1 MYGIPIISNK
11 SSGLSDVIGSDLYG
25 DLIDLYRSDN
35 QEDSINLL
43 ASSMARLLLDQ
54 DRRVLLS
61 KNARLR
67 YLEKFSIDIFKQ
79 KMIEVYNA
87 I

>member
-1 MYGIPIISNK
+1 
-11 SSGLSDVIGSDLYG
+11 
-25 DLIDLYRSDN
+25 
-35 QEDSINLL
+35 
-43 ASSMARLLLDQ
+43 MARLLLDQ